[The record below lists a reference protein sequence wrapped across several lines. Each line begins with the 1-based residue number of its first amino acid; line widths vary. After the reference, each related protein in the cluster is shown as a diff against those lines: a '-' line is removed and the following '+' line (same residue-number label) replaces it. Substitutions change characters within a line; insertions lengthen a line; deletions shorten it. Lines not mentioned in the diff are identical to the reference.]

1 MSLYKKSAS
10 ELSQMLRSRQCS
22 SVEICSSI
30 IERINITEEKLGA
43 YITVCNDIMEQAAAA
58 DRKISAGGNIH
69 ALTGIPIGIKDNIST
84 KGIKTTCASK
94 MLENYTPPYDAYV
107 IKKIKKAGMII
118 TGKLNMDEFAIG
130 SSTENSY
137 YKKTCNPHNGMY
149 VPGGS
154 SGGCAAAVMSG
165 EAVMTIGSDTGGSV
179 RQPSA
184 FCGAVGLKPTYGS
197 VSRNGLIAF
206 ASSLDQIGPLC
217 RNVKDTSMLY
227 SLICGHDY
235 SDATSS
241 KRDYADFSENLCT
254 DVRNICIGIPE
265 EYFGDEADDCVKEGV
280 MTAVKL
286 LESKGASLKRISLKN
301 TKYAVN
307 AYYIISSAEA
317 SSNLARYDGVRYGY
331 RAEHFDGLTDMYVK
345 SRSQGF
351 GSEVKRR
358 IMLGTFVLS
367 AGYYDEYYKKANNT
381 RRLIKQ
387 EFNEAFKECDVIITP
402 TYPGTAFRLN
412 ERKDNFLKL
421 YADDMYTVPASLAG
435 IPAISI
441 PCGYSADGLPIGM
454 QIMGRP
460 FSEQKLLDIAYAF
473 ETISGGINYMSD
485 KFMSGGGHNAGI

>member
-10 ELSQMLRSRQCS
+10 ELSQMLISRKCS
-22 SVEICSSI
+22 SVEICSSV
-30 IERINITEEKLGA
+30 IERISFTEKKLGA
-43 YITVCNDIMEQAAAA
+43 YITVCDDIMEQAAAA
-58 DRKISAGGNIH
+58 DRKISAGENLH
-69 ALTGIPIGIKDNIST
+69 ALAGIPIGIKDNIST

-94 MLENYTPPYDAYV
+94 MLENYNPPYDAYV

-137 YKKTCNPHNGMY
+137 YKKTCNPHNRLY

-165 EAVMTIGSDTGGSV
+165 EAVMTIGSDTGGSI

-217 RNVKDTSMLY
+217 RNVKDTAMLY
-227 SLICGHDY
+227 SLICGHDCG
-235 SDATSS
+235 DATSA
-241 KRDYADFSENLCT
+241 KRDYTDFSENLCS
-254 DVRNICIGIPE
+254 DVSNICIGIPE
-265 EYFGDEADDCVKEGV
+265 EYFGDEADDCVRESVLK
-280 MTAVKL
+280 AVKL
-286 LESKGASLKRISLKN
+286 LESKGASLKRISLQN

-307 AYYIISSAEA
+307 TYYIISSAEA

-331 RAEHFDGLTDMYVK
+331 RAENFDGLTDMYVK

-367 AGYYDEYYKKANNT
+367 SGYYDEYYKKANNI
-381 RRLIKQ
+381 RRMIKQ
-387 EFNEAFKECDVIITP
+387 DFIEAFKECDLIITP
-402 TYPGTAFRLN
+402 TYPSTAFRLN

-421 YADDMYTVPASLAG
+421 YADDMYTVPASLAD
-435 IPAISI
+435 IPAINI
-441 PCGYSADGLPIGM
+441 PCGYDADGLPIGM
-454 QIMGRP
+454 QIMGKP
-460 FSEQKLLDIAYAF
+460 FSEQIILNTAYAY
-473 ETISGGINYMSD
+473 ETICGGFNYMSD
-485 KFMSGGGHNAGI
+485 KFMFGGEPYAGI